1 MSNLT
6 EEDKILVK
14 KLWLDCVTSGQIAA
28 QLGVT
33 RNTIMGYVSRNG
45 LKRNLKLVIL
55 KKKEKQKKPEKIEP
69 RPIMVLFKDKI
80 VRKRSVTI
88 TPEKKKALKGKTI
101 FSLKQNSCRF
111 IIGDVDGLNTQYCC
125 LPKKVRSYCES
136 HAEICYE
143 KMRQKRGYKKEIK
156 RRSGLVFT
164 RPKNLA
170 HIT

>member
-6 EEDKILVK
+6 EENKMLVK

-45 LKRNLKLVIL
+45 LKRNEKLLVI

-69 RPIMVLFKDKI
+69 RPIMVLFKDKM

-88 TPEKKKALKGKTI
+88 TPEKRKISKNKTI
-101 FSLKQNSCRF
+101 FNLKQDSCRF
-111 IIGDVDGLNTQYCC
+111 IIGEVVGLNTQYCC

-143 KMRQKRGYKKEIK
+143 KSKVKRGYKKQLK
-156 RRSGLVFT
+156 RKSGLAFT

>member
-1 MSNLT
+1 MKT
-6 EEDKILVK
+6 
-14 KLWLDCVTSGQIAA
+14 
-28 QLGVT
+28 QLAIEISENGV
-33 RNTIMGYVSRNG
+33 NFAHIQDGDV
-45 LKRNLKLVIL
+45 LAVD
-55 KKKEKQKKPEKIEP
+55 
-69 RPIMVLFKDKI
+69 VFLFKDKI

-125 LPKKVRSYCES
+125 LPKKVRSYCDS